1 MKKLLLLACIFSLAS
16 CTITR
21 KINFELNKETDASML
36 AFLDRN
42 NVDYKKEDLATLN
55 SAYAY
60 GLFSNNGYLQVP
72 EAHFFNR
79 DGYRV
84 NNNFRGTNCGQV
96 IKNAEKINTAPI
108 SDKKENLNTFAEN
121 FDFMAVPNESQIQYD
136 AYVVISWGIFA
147 DKDVHEANETAFKW
161 YKSLKEDYPDMKIKV
176 ILLNI
181 DLQEKWH
188 LTKEQE
194 EILGVAKKSS

>member
-1 MKKLLLLACIFSLAS
+1 
-16 CTITR
+16 
-21 KINFELNKETDASML
+21 ML

-60 GLFSNNGYLQVP
+60 GLFSNNGYLKVP
-72 EAHFFNR
+72 EAHFFNS

-84 NNNFRGTNCGQV
+84 HNNFKGTNCGQV
-96 IKNAEKINTAPI
+96 INNADKINTAPT
-108 SDKKENLNTFAEN
+108 DKKELINDFAEN
-121 FDFMAVPNESQIQYD
+121 FDFMAVPNEAQTKYD

-147 DKDVHEANETAFKW
+147 DKDVHQANETAFKW
-161 YKSLKEDYPDMKIKV
+161 YKSLKKNYPDMKIKV

-181 DLQEKWH
+181 DLQEKWQ

-194 EILGVAKKSS
+194 EILGVAK

>member
-1 MKKLLLLACIFSLAS
+1 MKKLLFLSFIFILAS
-16 CTITR
+16 CTIT
-21 KINFELNKETDASML
+21 KKVSFDLKKETDSSML
-36 AFLDRN
+36 AFLDKN
-42 NVDYKKEDLATLN
+42 NVEYKKEELATLN

-84 NNNFRGTNCGQV
+84 NDNFKGAGCGQV
-96 IKNAEKINTAPI
+96 IKNADKINTAPV
-108 SDKKENLNTFAEN
+108 SDKKEQLNAFAEN
-121 FDFMAVPNESQIQYD
+121 FDFMAIPNETQVKYD

-161 YKSLKEDYPDMKIKV
+161 YKSLKKDFPDMKIKV

-194 EILGVAKKSS
+194 EVLGVAK